1 MAWCSSGRSCC
12 GSWCEHPRDPPD
24 PAPPR
29 GARPLAP
36 GHRPAAPAAG
46 GRRVGRRPPRHRRR
60 ACHPARRVPHHQ
72 ELLPPSRAGLRGV
85 SFPHG
90 PGRPGP
96 PECAPAQR
104 GRRPAVARDE
114 PNRAAAAARP
124 TPPATP
130 STSRPLLA
138 TPRCARRP
146 HVNPTRPRPSR
157 HRERAPVRVNHPR
170 QGEQMTA
177 TTFSKAARVLACL
190 VAAGLF
196 ARPALAADGD
206 VGGSVAD
213 SASGTPLPGGEVRV
227 LRGANTIATTTTDAF
242 GRYVIHNLDA
252 GSYRGEVRYLG
263 YRAETRD
270 VSVGEG
276 QTQVAFL
283 LVPLPI
289 NLSAVEVTSSVPI
302 AVDTRTG
309 NQIFK
314 QNDYHGAPTNT
325 TSQIL
330 QQSIVGAARAPTGE
344 VHIRGQHAEYTYYVD
359 GVPVPAGI
367 SGSLNG
373 LFDPQVVNQIDFQTG
388 GWDAEYGNKNA
399 AVVNVTT
406 RIPSGGFHLDA
417 SGYGGS
423 FSANGQSLNLSTNA
437 GKWGF
442 FLSGARQSTDMRRE
456 PLVFDT
462 LHNKVENF
470 HNDGTDLFGFGK
482 VQYVPT
488 DRDVLNL
495 DVDRSRTRFAV
506 PFDSANGVIDD
517 HQQDVN
523 GFVNLGWRH
532 RFAEDASGE
541 GGSSELFTG
550 AFFRDGS
557 LNYTPGLSDSATFQ
571 FPGDT
576 NHYIISEDRNFRTVG
591 VKLDYTLQ
599 PHHGLEFKTGVLAS
613 YTGGHEDFSAVTN
626 TGTAGPSSNSD
637 LKGSDVGVY
646 AQTAVAPSDRWEL
659 RMGLRFDNHNAPF
672 AGNRNQVSPRAKFS
686 FFPDPANTFWVY
698 YGRLFLPT
706 NVEDLRAITSDAQ
719 GGVVAAPTLPERD
732 DFYEVGY
739 VHRFPVGLV
748 TKLSAYHKR
757 SSPGIDD
764 ATVAGTAIVTSVNI
778 DKVSITGLEG
788 VLEIRP
794 RGPFSG
800 YVNFAINHA
809 YGSHP
814 ITGGFFPPDSSPGYF
829 DLDHDQRVSGVA
841 SAVYSSRGLYL
852 SATGIY
858 GSGLTNG
865 ADPDSTYGRGLF
877 DFNTNTHVDP
887 NFIVNASVGYS
898 FAVGSAI
905 VRPQLYVDNV
915 FNKKYLLKGAF
926 FSGASVGRPRSL
938 QVRVSIGT

>member
-1 MAWCSSGRSCC
+1 MAPDQAALTHVYG
-12 GSWCEHPRDPPD
+12 EHMNSK
-24 PAPPR
+24 
-29 GARPLAP
+29 
-36 GHRPAAPAAG
+36 
-46 GRRVGRRPPRHRRR
+46 
-60 ACHPARRVPHHQ
+60 
-72 ELLPPSRAGLRGV
+72 LLYPTLV
-85 SFPHG
+85 
-90 PGRPGP
+90 
-96 PECAPAQR
+96 
-104 GRRPAVARDE
+104 VAW
-114 PNRAAAAARP
+114 
-124 TPPATP
+124 
-130 STSRPLLA
+130 
-138 TPRCARRP
+138 
-146 HVNPTRPRPSR
+146 
-157 HRERAPVRVNHPR
+157 
-170 QGEQMTA
+170 
-177 TTFSKAARVLACL
+177 L
-190 VAAGLF
+190 VAAGF
-196 ARPALAADGD
+196 TTPRPVDGD
-206 VGGSVAD
+206 VSGSVAD
-213 SASGTPLPGGEVRV
+213 SATGTPLPGGEVRV
-227 LRGANTIATTTTDAF
+227 LRGGNTVAAATTDAF
-242 GRYVIHNLDA
+242 GRYVIHNLPA
-252 GSYRGEVRYLG
+252 GSYSVEVRYLG
-263 YRAETRD
+263 YRSETRNVAIENALARAD
-270 VSVGEG
+270 FRLVS
-276 QTQVAFL
+276 
-283 LVPLPI
+283 LPI
-289 NLSAVEVTSSVPI
+289 NLSAVEVTSAVPL

-314 QNDYHGAPTNT
+314 QNDYHGSPTNT

-359 GVPVPAGI
+359 GVPVPSGI
-367 SGSLNG
+367 SGGLNE

-423 FSANGQSLNLSTNA
+423 FSANGQGVNLSTNA

-506 PFDSANGVIDD
+506 PFDSANGIIDD

-576 NHYIISEDRNFRTVG
+576 SHYIISEDRNFRTVG

-613 YTGGHEDFSAVTN
+613 YTSGHEDFSSVTN
-626 TGTAGPSSNSD
+626 NGTSGPSSNSD

-646 AQTAVAPSDRWEL
+646 AQTAIAPSDHWEL
-659 RMGLRFDNHNAPF
+659 RVGARFDNHNAPF
-672 AGNRNQVSPRAKFS
+672 AGNRNQVSPRVKLS

-698 YGRLFLPT
+698 YGRLFVPT
-706 NVEDLRAITSDAQ
+706 NVEDLRAITSSAQ
-719 GGVVAAPTLPERD
+719 GGVATAPTLPERD
-732 DFYEVGY
+732 HFLEAGY
-739 VHRFPVGLV
+739 VHRFPFGVV
-748 TKLSAYHKR
+748 TKLSVYHKH

-764 ATVAGTAIVTSVNI
+764 NTVPGSAIITSVNI
-778 DKVSITGLEG
+778 EQVRITGIEA
-788 VLEIRP
+788 VAEIRP
-794 RGPFSG
+794 RGPVSG
-800 YVNFAINHA
+800 YLNLALNHA
-809 YGSHP
+809 SGDGT
-814 ITGGFFPPDSSPGYF
+814 ITGGFFPSEPPSGNF

-841 SAVYSSRGLYL
+841 SVVYS
-852 SATGIY
+852 A
-858 GSGLTNG
+858 
-865 ADPDSTYGRGLF
+865 
-877 DFNTNTHVDP
+877 
-887 NFIVNASVGYS
+887 
-898 FAVGSAI
+898 
-905 VRPQLYVDNV
+905 
-915 FNKKYLLKGAF
+915 
-926 FSGASVGRPRSL
+926 
-938 QVRVSIGT
+938 